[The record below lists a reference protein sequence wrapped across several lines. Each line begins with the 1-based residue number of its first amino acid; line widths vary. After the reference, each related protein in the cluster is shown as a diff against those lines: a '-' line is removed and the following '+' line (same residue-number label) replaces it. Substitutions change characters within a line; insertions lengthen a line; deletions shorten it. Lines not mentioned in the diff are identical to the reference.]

1 MFEHKSEPLLP
12 RRAFY
17 ARMAQSGAVVAG
29 IIAFSLFVGSAGYHY
44 LGDLPWIDSLL
55 NASMILAGMGP
66 VDPLKTASAKLFA
79 TFYALYSGVAFLSI
93 MVVLMAPLLHRFLHK
108 FHLEVSEEKQDDQD
122 GDELQK

>member
-1 MFEHKSEPLLP
+1 MFEHKSEPLLA

-17 ARMAQSGAVVAG
+17 GRMAQSGAVVAG

-55 NASMILAGMGP
+55 NAAMILAGMGP

-93 MVVLMAPLLHRFLHK
+93 MAVLMAPLLHRLLHT
-108 FHLEVSEEKQDDQD
+108 FHVEISEQDD
-122 GDELQK
+122 EHSSQKSES